1 MLRTLR
7 KNEQTFYYSKCLGK
21 TELLDDNGYRTGVRE
36 LSYDVPVKAYG
47 NISANTGEVI
57 YNTYGKQIAY
67 DRILQPRDSAL
78 SLDENDVLYL
88 DSDYSSGKYD
98 YVIVSVI
105 RSLNVLKYAIR
116 KVNVG
121 VDNEISA

>member
-1 MLRTLR
+1 MMRTLR
-7 KNEQTFYYSKCLGK
+7 KNEQTFYYSKYLGK
-21 TELLDDNGYRTGVRE
+21 TELLDDNGYRTGTKTR
-36 LSYDVPVKAYG
+36 SYDTPIKAYG

-67 DRILQPRDSAL
+67 DRILQPRDSAITL
-78 SLDENDVLYL
+78 TEDDVLYL
-88 DSDYSSGKYD
+88 DNDYNSGKYD

-121 VDNEISA
+121 VENDISA

>member
-1 MLRTLR
+1 MRTLR
-7 KNEQTFYYSKCLGK
+7 KNEQTFYYSKYLGNV
-21 TELLDDNGYRTGVRE
+21 EILDENNYRTGTRKP
-36 LSYDVPVKAYG
+36 SYDTPIKAYG

-57 YNTYGKQIAY
+57 YNTYGKQVLY
-67 DRILQPRDSAL
+67 DRILQPRDSGL
-78 SLDENDVLYL
+78 MLNENDVLYL

-121 VDNEISA
+121 VDNDISA